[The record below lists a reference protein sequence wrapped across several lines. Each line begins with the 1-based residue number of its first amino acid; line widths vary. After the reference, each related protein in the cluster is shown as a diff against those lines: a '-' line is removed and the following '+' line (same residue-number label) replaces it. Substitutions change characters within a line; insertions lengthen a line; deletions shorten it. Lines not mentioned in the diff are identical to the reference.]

1 MQFVEVVKQ
10 WINRYF
16 SNTEIIYLLVAALV
30 FLLLLLTIGRYL
42 APVLIGFV
50 FAYVLQGIVDRLE
63 KWKFPHLLAV
73 IVAMLLFVGGLFA
86 LVLVILP
93 VVWTQLQEVLNQ
105 LPILADKIEEALY
118 DFSED
123 YPALLST
130 TLVDE
135 VLAEFRTTL
144 RDSGTASL
152 TWFVKQLPN
161 LIATVV
167 FLLLVPIAM
176 FFFLKDRETLKQYFE
191 RFLPKKRPIID
202 RIGQDVATQ
211 LGSYIRGKFLE
222 ILIVGTATYVAFIL
236 LGLKYAALLALL
248 VGLSVIFPIIGAAVV
263 TIPVVVVALM
273 QFGWSTEFLWI
284 ILAYATIQALDGNLL
299 VPLLF
304 AEVVKLHPL
313 AIVAS
318 VLVFGGLGGVWGLF
332 FAIPLAIFIKAV
344 TEAWPREEPI
354 IAAP

>member
-1 MQFVEVVKQ
+1 MRFVEVFKQ

-16 SNTEIIYLLVAALV
+16 SNTETIYLLVAALV

-50 FAYVLQGIVDRLE
+50 FAYVLQGIVDRLV
-63 KWKFPHLLAV
+63 KWRVPHLLAV
-73 IVAMLLFVGGLFA
+73 IIAMLLFVGGLFA

-93 VVWTQLQEVLNQ
+93 VVWTQLQEVVDQ
-105 LPILADKIEEALY
+105 LPTLADRIQKALY
-118 DFSED
+118 DFSSRNE
-123 YPALLST
+123 ALLST
-130 TLVDE
+130 ELVDE
-135 VLAEFRTTL
+135 VLAEFRSTL

-152 TWFVKQLPN
+152 TWFVTQLPN

-176 FFFLKDRETLKQYFE
+176 FFFLKDREILMQYFA

-222 ILIVGTATYVAFIL
+222 ILIVGTVTYVAFIL

-273 QFGWSTEFLWI
+273 QFGLSAELLWI
-284 ILAYATIQALDGNLL
+284 LLAYAVIQALDGNLL

-344 TEAWPREEPI
+344 AEAWPREEPL
-354 IAAP
+354 IASP